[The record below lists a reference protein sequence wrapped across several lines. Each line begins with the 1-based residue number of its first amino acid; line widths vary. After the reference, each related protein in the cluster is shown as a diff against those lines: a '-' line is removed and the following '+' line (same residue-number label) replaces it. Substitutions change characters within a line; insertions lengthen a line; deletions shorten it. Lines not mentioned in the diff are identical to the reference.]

1 MIKKIITVFLL
12 AFTTVAVSA
21 ESLHLW
27 DANVYY
33 TGTSK
38 LYIGVDADADLWN
51 AFSFDIAL
59 PEGFTLEKTE
69 EGAPAFTFTS
79 RIPSNFSKAGNYQ
92 EDKDLYSFY
101 GYRADKNG
109 VQPGT
114 GPIMYVT
121 LVAADGVADGTY
133 QGKIQ
138 NIHFATKEDKSVIF
152 DDATFNIHV
161 SKGVAILDEDSTS
174 APTASSKPVRV
185 EVKRTIKGGQWS
197 TICLPFALS
206 ADQMVEAFGNDV
218 QLSDYTGWE
227 GTYDSE
233 EDENPSSITVN
244 FKRIDTSKGM
254 KANHPYIIKTSKEIT
269 KITAGNVTISP
280 EDEPSVVTGSA
291 RRGTLGSFIGNYA
304 AGFTVP
310 KATLFISN
318 GKFWYSV
325 GKTKMK
331 AYRGYFDLTGVLK
344 SYYDDNS
351 SSAKVNFVF
360 DDATGIKAIGNN
372 AANTGLVYNLGG
384 QLVSRQGT
392 VGLPKGVYISEGR
405 KIVVK

>member
-1 MIKKIITVFLL
+1 MTKRIITVFLL
-12 AFTTVAVSA
+12 AFTTVAANA

-33 TGTSK
+33 TSTSK
-38 LYIGVDADADLWN
+38 LFIGVDADADQWN

-59 PEGFTLEKTE
+59 PEGFTMEKTA

-79 RIPSNFSKAGNYQ
+79 RIPTSFSRGSNYQ
-92 EDKDLYSFY
+92 QDKDVYSFF
-101 GYRADKNG
+101 GFHTTVNG

-114 GPIMYVT
+114 GPMMYVT

-138 NIHFATKEDKSVIF
+138 NIHFATKENKSVIF
-152 DDATFNIHV
+152 DDATFNIIV
-161 SKGVAILDEDSTS
+161 NKGVAILDEDSTS
-174 APTASSKPVRV
+174 APTASSKPVRA

-206 ADQMVEAFGNDV
+206 GDQMSEAFGDDV

-233 EDENPSSITVN
+233 DDEYPSSITVN
-244 FKRIDTSKGM
+244 FKRLNASDSIE
-254 KANHPYIIKTSKEIT
+254 ANHPYIIKTSKDIT
-269 KITAGNVTISP
+269 NFTAANVNISP
-280 EDEPSVVTGSA
+280 KDEPKVQTGSA

-304 AGFTVP
+304 AEFTLP
-310 KATLFISN
+310 ETSLFISN

-331 AYRGYFDLTGVLK
+331 AFRGYFDFMGVLK
-344 SYYDDNS
+344 SYYDDS
-351 SSAKVNFVF
+351 SSAKINFAF
-360 DDATGIKAIGNN
+360 DDATGIKAIEDN
-372 AANTGLVYNLGG
+372 AANSGLVYNLDG
-384 QLVSRQGT
+384 QLVSRHGT
-392 VGLPKGVYISEGR
+392 DGLPKGVYISEGR